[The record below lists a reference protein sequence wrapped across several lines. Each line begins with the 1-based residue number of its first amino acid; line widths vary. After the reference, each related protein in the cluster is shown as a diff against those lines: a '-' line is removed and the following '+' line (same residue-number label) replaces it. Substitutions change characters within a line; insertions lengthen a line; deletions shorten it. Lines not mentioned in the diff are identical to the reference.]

1 MNSGHSS
8 MLLLESDGS
17 VSIPRAEREAEMHL
31 SFEEDDTYTEA
42 RVTLHLR
49 AFDLAGYGYAR
60 RHPHDPYAPKVGEE
74 LAAAR
79 AIADLAQQLLDLATF
94 QIEKQE
100 GHPIHI
106 EL

>member
-1 MNSGHSS
+1 MTSGSTA
-8 MLLLESDGS
+8 LTFERDGS
-17 VSIPRAEREAEMHL
+17 LLVARAVREAEMHL
-31 SFEEDDTYTEA
+31 SFEEDDTFTEA

-49 AFDLAGYGYAR
+49 SLDLTGYGRAR
-60 RHPHDPYAPKVGEE
+60 RNPHDPLAPKVGEE

-79 AIADLAQQLLDLATF
+79 ATADLAQQLLDLATY

-100 GHPIHI
+100 GRPVHL

>member
-1 MNSGHSS
+1 MTVDSYT
-8 MLLLESDGS
+8 LVFESFGPI
-17 VSIPRAEREAEMHL
+17 VVERTAREAPMRL
-31 SFEEDDTYTEA
+31 TFEEDDTFTEA

-49 AFDLAGYGYAR
+49 AFDLAGYGLAR
-60 RHPHDPYAPKVGEE
+60 RNPRDPAAPKVGEE

-79 AIADLAQQLLDLATF
+79 AIADLAQQLLDLATY

-100 GHPIHI
+100 GRPVHL